1 MTHKIFD
8 LSGKVAIVS
17 GAAQGMGKEMSIGFA
32 EAGSDVILVD
42 INNIG
47 AEDTANDISKLGVNC
62 NVFVTSYKSIMYM
75 KISVSHPKF

>member
-1 MTHKIFD
+1 MSHKLFD

-32 EAGSDVILVD
+32 EVGADVILVD

-47 AEDTANDISKLGVNC
+47 AEDTANDISKL
-62 NVFVTSYKSIMYM
+62 
-75 KISVSHPKF
+75 